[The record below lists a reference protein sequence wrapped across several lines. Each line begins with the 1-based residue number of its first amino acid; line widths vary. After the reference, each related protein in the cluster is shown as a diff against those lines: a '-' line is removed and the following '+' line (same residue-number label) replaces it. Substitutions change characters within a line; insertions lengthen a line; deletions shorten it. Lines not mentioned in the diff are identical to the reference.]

1 MRTSLIFLAAVT
13 RLHIEYLSLFLAFCY
28 LKLNELFLWHLSDHV
43 NLVTSHHSVSSV
55 LNGST
60 GLKESLLLWSSH
72 SQGDMPTVL
81 HDGSFVFASQ
91 AENPF
96 DCEDVLGY
104 LTLLP
109 SDLNLQH

>member
-60 GLKESLLLWSSH
+60 GLKESEPVVVVFTQPRRHAH
-72 SQGDMPTVL
+72 SV
-81 HDGSFVFASQ
+81 A
-91 AENPF
+91 
-96 DCEDVLGY
+96 
-104 LTLLP
+104 
-109 SDLNLQH
+109 